1 MKNERMIPN
10 AQSASY
16 SSIVH
21 YHDVRGYGRFG
32 SVRMRRV
39 VHLGPIGSKGGMSTV
54 VASLCFNPPD
64 NWISESIPTHSERGL
79 MGKYSAYINAKRE
92 LKSSIHNGGID
103 VAHFHVTHGV
113 SWWRKRLLMRICQR
127 SNLPFVVHIHSGRF
141 DDYCSGIAGGS
152 VRGITQNSNCRVVVL
167 EDRWL
172 KKLESWIPEDSV
184 VIRNS
189 SDSICVRGNHIPK
202 EEVKLLMLSRDSFG
216 KGHDFAL
223 RVLESLHSQGIG
235 ARLVMTGKSSLPR
248 TSVVVESVEAM
259 GWIGQEEKAR
269 AISEADFLLMP
280 SEFEGSSMS
289 VIEAMVSG
297 LPPIVSTAS
306 AETVGVSSLVL
317 PLDAPE
323 AWAER
328 IASLRQPRAY
338 RDTVESILVQA
349 ERYSP
354 ELARF
359 QWGALYE
366 SLLLGSDDGD

>member
-1 MKNERMIPN
+1 
-10 AQSASY
+10 
-16 SSIVH
+16 
-21 YHDVRGYGRFG
+21 
-32 SVRMRRV
+32 
-39 VHLGPIGSKGGMSTV
+39 
-54 VASLCFNPPD
+54 
-64 NWISESIPTHSERGL
+64 
-79 MGKYSAYINAKRE
+79 
-92 LKSSIHNGGID
+92 
-103 VAHFHVTHGV
+103 
-113 SWWRKRLLMRICQR
+113 
-127 SNLPFVVHIHSGRF
+127 
-141 DDYCSGIAGGS
+141 
-152 VRGITQNSNCRVVVL
+152 
-167 EDRWL
+167 
-172 KKLESWIPEDSV
+172 
-184 VIRNS
+184 
-189 SDSICVRGNHIPK
+189 
-202 EEVKLLMLSRDSFG
+202 
-216 KGHDFAL
+216 
-223 RVLESLHSQGIG
+223 
-235 ARLVMTGKSSLPR
+235 
-248 TSVVVESVEAM
+248 VESVEAM